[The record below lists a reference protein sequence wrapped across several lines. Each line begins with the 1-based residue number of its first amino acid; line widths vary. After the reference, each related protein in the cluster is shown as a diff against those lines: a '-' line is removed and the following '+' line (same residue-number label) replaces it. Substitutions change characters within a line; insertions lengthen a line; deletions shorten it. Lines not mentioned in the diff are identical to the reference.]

1 MQATAWNVCLQGKT
15 TTQFRSYGRHS
26 PDALIWTGWSQ
37 EGLHLK
43 NVLREVFGCFRR
55 VRHKTRRSKDRLG
68 RSACG
73 SRIRGA
79 DKSQTDCGAN
89 NSLGSLSTRQQDLL
103 SSANALKIASTQQ

>member
-43 NVLREVFGCFRR
+43 NVLREIWLLQARAAQNA
-55 VRHKTRRSKDRLG
+55 SKQR
-68 RSACG
+68 
-73 SRIRGA
+73 
-79 DKSQTDCGAN
+79 
-89 NSLGSLSTRQQDLL
+89 
-103 SSANALKIASTQQ
+103 